1 MTKQHGGPLSRNKSL
16 AFHLLHLS
24 CSLHQYKIRKVNTI
38 NSNIDL
44 VVDLPV

>member
-1 MTKQHGGPLSRNKSL
+1 MMTKQHGDPLSRNKSL
-16 AFHLLHLS
+16 AFHLS
-24 CSLHQYKIRKVNTI
+24 CSLHQDKVRKVNTI